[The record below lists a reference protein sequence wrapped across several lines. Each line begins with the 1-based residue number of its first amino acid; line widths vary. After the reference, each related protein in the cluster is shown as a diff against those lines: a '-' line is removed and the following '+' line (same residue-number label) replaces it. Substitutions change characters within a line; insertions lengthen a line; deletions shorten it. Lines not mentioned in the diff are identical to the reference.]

1 MAKTSSNLT
10 ALAENVERAEL
21 DILRLSLDRLVAID
35 GEPGFLAERQALIS
49 VVSRAVETLFGGDAA
64 VSGSLDT
71 NSYGGTSMPGPC
83 SCSCLS
89 SQIARLEQHLYG
101 RRTTADPLP

>member
-71 NSYGGTSMPGPC
+71 NSYGGTSMPGPR
-83 SCSCLS
+83 SCLS